1 MVNLQIL
8 QEWAVIVR
16 QKRIVSGARKRKV
29 GDAGDRTRDLM
40 HAKHALYH

>member
-1 MVNLQIL
+1 MTIL
-8 QEWAVIVR
+8 LGG
-16 QKRIVSGARKRKV
+16 KRCISGAEKKQKL